1 MRTYNS
7 LIEPTYFEGAAAD
20 LPKAQCGHP
29 KEKRNDRP
37 LPALGVVLDA
47 SGFTRRSK
55 AFAGRVDEHSTLA
68 DMLAALKAPAGAL
81 AVMDRGG
88 AAAFDPGAALA
99 IQTASRQ
106 TIRIHKTISDDG
118 REARLHCYSAER
130 AEKERAIVERF
141 ATRFE
146 TARAQLHQGLS
157 RPRIR
162 KRIDAIWE
170 RIGRLKE
177 KAGEPPNATAF
188 ASPPTKAEKK
198 PQP

>member
-1 MRTYNS
+1 
-7 LIEPTYFEGAAAD
+7 
-20 LPKAQCGHP
+20 
-29 KEKRNDRP
+29 
-37 LPALGVVLDA
+37 
-47 SGFTRRSK
+47 
-55 AFAGRVDEHSTLA
+55 
-68 DMLAALKAPAGAL
+68 
-81 AVMDRGG
+81 MDRGV
-88 AAAFDPGAALA
+88 AAEDRIAGLARKGYRYIVVGRERRRRFDPGAALA

-106 TIRIHKTISDDG
+106 TIRLHKTISDDG

-146 TARAQLHQGLS
+146 TARAQLRQGLS
-157 RPRIR
+157 RPRTR

-188 ASPPTKAEKK
+188 ASPTTKAEKK